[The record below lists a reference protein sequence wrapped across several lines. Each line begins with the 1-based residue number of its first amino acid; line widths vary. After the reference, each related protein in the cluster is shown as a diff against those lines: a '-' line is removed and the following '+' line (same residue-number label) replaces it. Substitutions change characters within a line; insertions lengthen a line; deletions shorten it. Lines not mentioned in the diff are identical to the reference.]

1 MQIIS
6 LNGNGI
12 RACVRKGLIPWWQS
26 TEADVLLFQEVRFDD
41 FNVINDLF
49 PGYWTAGFSAVK
61 KGYSGVLA
69 IAKTPPKKVNF
80 GIGDPLWDDEAR
92 VMHIVYSDLV
102 IVNAYLPSGASSLA
116 RQKYKL
122 EFLIAF
128 KHYIDELS
136 QNHSNIIIAGDW
148 NMCHKEID
156 IHNPLRLSGTPGF
169 TQEERQWLDVLYAEG
184 WRDGFRIFNSESENY
199 TWWSYQSNS
208 RSRNVGWRIDAFWL
222 SPKASQGAKRC
233 IHLYKPE
240 LSDHCPVLL
249 DWEMPSIFT

>member
-1 MQIIS
+1 
-6 LNGNGI
+6 
-12 RACVRKGLIPWWQS
+12 
-26 TEADVLLFQEVRFDD
+26 
-41 FNVINDLF
+41 
-49 PGYWTAGFSAVK
+49 
-61 KGYSGVLA
+61 
-69 IAKTPPKKVNF
+69 
-80 GIGDPLWDDEAR
+80 
-92 VMHIVYSDLV
+92 
-102 IVNAYLPSGASSLA
+102 
-116 RQKYKL
+116 
-122 EFLIAF
+122 
-128 KHYIDELS
+128 
-136 QNHSNIIIAGDW
+136 
-148 NMCHKEID
+148 MCHKEID

-169 TQEERQWLDVLYAEG
+169 TQEERQWLDVLDAEG